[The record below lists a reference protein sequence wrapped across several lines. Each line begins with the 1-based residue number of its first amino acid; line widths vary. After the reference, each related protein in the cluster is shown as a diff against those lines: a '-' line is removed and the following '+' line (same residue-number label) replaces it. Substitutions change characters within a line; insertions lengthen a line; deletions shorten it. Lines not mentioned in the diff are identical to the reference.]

1 MVDFGFLRLVKFLKL
16 LRTIRICRSVN
27 VFIKLKVLVSTVVA
41 GFLMMMWSMVL

>member
-27 VFIKLKVLVSTVVA
+27 VFTNLKVLVFTVVA
-41 GFLMMMWSMVL
+41 RFLMMMWSMVL